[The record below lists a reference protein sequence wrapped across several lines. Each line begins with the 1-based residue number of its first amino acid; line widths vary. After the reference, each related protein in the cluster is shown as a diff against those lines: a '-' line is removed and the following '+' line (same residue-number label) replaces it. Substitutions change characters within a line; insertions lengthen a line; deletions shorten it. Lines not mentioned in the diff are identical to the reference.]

1 MSQESQAEEDESGS
15 RAAQGDGAEASQ
27 GLEAVF
33 AHRRSHRDAA
43 AAADLRLQGT
53 AVLRHCADRLAH
65 LAWAGPE
72 RVRVACGGGLAAAG
86 TYADEQT
93 QVSCGLLTRTLAG
106 RALVGPAD
114 TS

>member
-65 LAWAGPE
+65 LADQLDVVDEKPE
-72 RVRVACGGGLAAAG
+72 HL
-86 TYADEQT
+86 
-93 QVSCGLLTRTLAG
+93 
-106 RALVGPAD
+106 ALVAPAPD
-114 TS
+114 PLHE